1 MKSPILM
8 RVWRDNKKPAEQW
21 SEAEKDESGMAS
33 PYIKRVRPIHIKP
46 CTNKGELKCPKSS
59 TNGAGPVLVIPDAD
73 EIDPGRRD
81 FCSSRRESSVTKSDA
96 SNKKPVHSI
105 PYISKVLP
113 ARKNVCVSRSSPK
126 LTESNTDGK
135 VPNWANP

>member
-73 EIDPGRRD
+73 EIDPGEGT
-81 FCSSRRESSVTKSDA
+81 SAAAEESRA
-96 SNKKPVHSI
+96 SRNPMQATRSPCTAFHTS
-105 PYISKVLP
+105 
-113 ARKNVCVSRSSPK
+113 ARCCQLARMSASAGAALS
-126 LTESNTDGK
+126 
-135 VPNWANP
+135 